1 MARWGLTIARVLAGQ
16 FSPLINGF
24 GLANTSVTFFGGYLF
39 ALGESDLPYA
49 LELTP
54 NGDIITL
61 GRHAFYS
68 KPFLN
73 MTAHPKIDPN
83 TGEAFAFGYDIFPPF
98 LTYFRVNNEGIKQ
111 EDIPIHS
118 LTHSSFIHDF
128 AVTKNYAVFPDIQI
142 VIRPMDIFRGR
153 SPVGVDP
160 AKIPRLGIIPRYA
173 KDETDMFWDE
183 VPGFNMLHAV
193 NAWEKDDGEEI
204 VIVASN
210 VLSVE
215 HALDRMDLIH
225 LSLEKVE
232 IKVKERRY

>member
-142 VIRPMDIFRGR
+142 AIRPMDIFRGR

-210 VLSVE
+210 VFC
-215 HALDRMDLIH
+215 
-225 LSLEKVE
+225 
-232 IKVKERRY
+232 